1 MAARSD
7 RSTPTGGSQSL
18 DERLFL
24 ATAGYGKVSET
35 VRAAVGAV
43 V

>member
-7 RSTPTGGSQSL
+7 RSTPTGGTQSL
-18 DERLFL
+18 DERLFSN
-24 ATAGYGKVSET
+24 AAYGKASEA